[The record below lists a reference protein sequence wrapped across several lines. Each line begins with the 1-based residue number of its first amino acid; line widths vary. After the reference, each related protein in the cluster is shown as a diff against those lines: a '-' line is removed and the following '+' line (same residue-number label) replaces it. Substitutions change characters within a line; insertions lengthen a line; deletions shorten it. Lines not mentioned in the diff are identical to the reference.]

1 MKGENMEFQFENNS
15 PIYLQLIQKIKMAIA
30 SGEFKPGEKL
40 PPVRELAMESK
51 INPNTVQRA
60 LFQLE
65 DEHLIFTQRT
75 NGKYITED
83 KQKLKEL
90 KKELASNLLQEF
102 LVKMQQ
108 LGFSKQEIL
117 EFIERKEK

>member
-1 MKGENMEFQFENNS
+1 MEFQFENNS

-40 PPVRELAMESK
+40 PAVRELAMESK

>member
-1 MKGENMEFQFENNS
+1 MEFEFDNNS
-15 PIYLQLIQKIKMAIA
+15 PIYLQLIQKIKIAIA

-40 PPVRELAMESK
+40 PAVRELAMGSK

-65 DEHLIFTQRT
+65 EEKLIFTQRT
-75 NGKYITED
+75 NGKYITEN

-90 KKELASNLLQEF
+90 RSELARNLLNEF
-102 LVKMQQ
+102 TAKMQQ

-117 EFIERKEK
+117 ELIEREEQ